1 MVLPYNKGFDNK
13 EAFLSIS
20 LLLFLGL
27 FPLSYI
33 SRLELQHQF

>member
-1 MVLPYNKGFDNK
+1 MVFPYLKGFYNK

-20 LLLFLGL
+20 ILLFLGL

-33 SRLELQHQF
+33 FGLDL